1 MNPIDRLRSKTG
13 CSRMGNAGTIDEVR
27 VSNVVRSPDWV
38 RAQYLSMTDS
48 FIEYGPQEVLSD

>member
-1 MNPIDRLRSKTG
+1 
-13 CSRMGNAGTIDEVR
+13 MGNAGTIDEVR